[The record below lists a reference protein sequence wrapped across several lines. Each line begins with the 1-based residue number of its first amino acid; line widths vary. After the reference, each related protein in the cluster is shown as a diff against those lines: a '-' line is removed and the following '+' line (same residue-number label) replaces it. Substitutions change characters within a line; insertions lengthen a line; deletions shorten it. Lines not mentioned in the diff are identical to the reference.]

1 MGWRVSLYKAD
12 KENPVTIEHIVD
24 KYNKMEYDTAEIN
37 GEQLMYDQGTD
48 IWLDLK
54 HNNEDF
60 KKEIKCL
67 ADNPDQDFYSI
78 TKEGFKM
85 IILAYRDKVINY
97 YKKQIEVYK
106 NPKLKDTRD
115 YWRYDGNILSCME
128 EELHTWEWSYLNDAD
143 GDRRYENICLCK
155 SKDEFG
161 ISGSWQYK
169 YAIFDMIEVYKY
181 FDWDNYTMV
190 VYGG

>member
-48 IWLDLK
+48 VWLDLK

-67 ADNPDQDFYSI
+67 ADDPDQDFYSI

-85 IILAYRDKVINY
+85 IILAYREKAITY
-97 YKKQIEVYK
+97 LKKQIEVYK
-106 NPKLKDTRD
+106 NPELKDRAD
-115 YWRYDGNILSCME
+115 YWRYDGDLLKVVE
-128 EELHTWEWSYLNDAD
+128 QELHTWEWSYPTDD
-143 GDRRYENICLCK
+143 GDRRYENICLHK

-161 ISGSWQYK
+161 ISGSWTYQ
-169 YAIFDMIEVYKY
+169 YAIFDLIEVYKY

>member
-48 IWLDLK
+48 VWLDLK

-85 IILAYRDKVINY
+85 IILAYREKAITY
-97 YKKQIEVYK
+97 LKKQIEVYK
-106 NPKLKDTRD
+106 NPELKDRAD
-115 YWRYDGNILSCME
+115 YWRYDGDLLKVVE
-128 EELHTWEWSYLNDAD
+128 QELHTWEWSYPTDD
-143 GDRRYENICLCK
+143 GDRRYENICLHK

-161 ISGSWQYK
+161 ISGSWTYQ
-169 YAIFDMIEVYKY
+169 YAIFDLIELYKY

>member
-1 MGWRVSLYKAD
+1 MGWRVSFYRAN

-24 KYNKMEYDTAEIN
+24 GEMEYDTATIN
-37 GEQLMYDQGTD
+37 DKKEVLYDQGTD
-48 IWLDLK
+48 IWIELK
-54 HNNEDF
+54 TNNEDF

-67 ADNPDQDFYSI
+67 ADNPDEDYYSI
-78 TKEGFKM
+78 TKDGFKM
-85 IILAYRDKVINY
+85 IILAYRDRVIDY
-97 YKKQIEVYK
+97 LKKQIEIYK
-106 NPKLKDTRD
+106 NPELKETRD
-115 YWRYDGNILSCME
+115 FRRYDGDILRVME
-128 EELHTWEWSYLNDAD
+128 DELHTWEWSYPSDD
-143 GDRRYENICLCK
+143 GDRRYENICLHK

-161 ISGSWQYK
+161 ISSSWQYK

>member
-48 IWLDLK
+48 VWLDLK

-85 IILAYRDKVINY
+85 IILAYREKAITY
-97 YKKQIEVYK
+97 LKKQIEVYK
-106 NPKLKDTRD
+106 NPELKDGAD
-115 YWRYDGNILSCME
+115 YWRYDGDLLKVVE
-128 EELHTWEWSYLNDAD
+128 QELHTWEWSYPTDD
-143 GDRRYENICLCK
+143 GDRRYENICLHK

-161 ISGSWQYK
+161 ISGSWTYQ
-169 YAIFDMIEVYKY
+169 YAIFDLIELYKY

>member
-48 IWLDLK
+48 VWIDLK

-85 IILAYRDKVINY
+85 IILAYREKAITY
-97 YKKQIEVYK
+97 LKKQIEVYK
-106 NPKLKDTRD
+106 NPELKDCAD
-115 YWRYDGNILSCME
+115 YWRYDGDLLKVVE
-128 EELHTWEWSYLNDAD
+128 QELHTWEWSYPTDD
-143 GDRRYENICLCK
+143 GDRRYENICLHK

-161 ISGSWQYK
+161 ISGSWTYQ

>member
-1 MGWRVSLYKAD
+1 MYKAD

-48 IWLDLK
+48 VWLDLK

-85 IILAYRDKVINY
+85 IILAYREKAITY
-97 YKKQIEVYK
+97 LKKQIEVYK
-106 NPKLKDTRD
+106 NPELKDGAD
-115 YWRYDGNILSCME
+115 YWRYDGDLLKVVE
-128 EELHTWEWSYLNDAD
+128 QELHTWEWSYPTDD
-143 GDRRYENICLCK
+143 GDRRYENICLHK

-161 ISGSWQYK
+161 ISGSWTYQ
-169 YAIFDMIEVYKY
+169 YAIFDLIELYKY